1 MKAASAIA
9 ALTAVSL
16 TTHATA
22 NYETVR
28 IDLGWFMNTGGGQI
42 YYDGL
47 FAPWVT
53 SGLAPGS
60 TTQTVIGID
69 AAGIVTAMGYAALA
83 GITITD
89 TGANTYGTQSPGA
102 DVDLLEVT
110 GVDPDAAMTYTY
122 DGPNSVHD
130 NAASWTL
137 EWRTAELDSFSGAQ
151 EWDWTHVSLGRY
163 GTLSATL
170 LEPQRLR
177 EFSPYLHVSE
187 AGSSESFRISLDAIV
202 PGPGASIVVAAGAL
216 LFKRR
221 RRSIIPKR
229 SS

>member
-1 MKAASAIA
+1 MKAACAIA

-22 NYETVR
+22 DYGTVR

-151 EWDWTHVSLGRY
+151 EWDWTYVSLGLN
-163 GTLSATL
+163 GMLTATF
-170 LEPQRLR
+170 LEPQQLSG
-177 EFSPYLHVSE
+177 FAPYLRLSE
-187 AGSSESFRISLDAIV
+187 AGSFESFRVSLDAIV
-202 PGPGASIVVAAGAL
+202 PAPGGLGVLVASLVVG
-216 LFKRR
+216 RR
-221 RRSIIPKR
+221 RRR
-229 SS
+229 RTG